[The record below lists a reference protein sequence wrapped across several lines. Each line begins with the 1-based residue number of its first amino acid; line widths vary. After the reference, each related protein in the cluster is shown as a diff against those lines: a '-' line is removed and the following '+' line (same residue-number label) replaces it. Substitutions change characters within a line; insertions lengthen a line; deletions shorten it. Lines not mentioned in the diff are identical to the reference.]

1 MIRWNLLSN
10 ACDVLG
16 LGPKAAGRLACVG
29 VRTVAD
35 LLAACPATIS
45 DRKYPETTISAWQCE
60 ARLTLAVPELGPAAR
75 VLAAI
80 GIQSVEQLQRTSP
93 FELIARCETRWQ
105 AQSPSSWLATQPM
118 PAMSDLCRWIELAQ
132 EKTTTR
138 AA

>member
-1 MIRWNLLSN
+1 MIRWNSLSN

-16 LGPKAAGRLACVG
+16 LGPRAAGRLASVG

-35 LLAACPATIS
+35 LLAASPATLA
-45 DRKYPETTISAWQCE
+45 DRKYTDTTIAAWQCE
-60 ARLTLAVPELGPAAR
+60 ARLTLAVPELGPATR

-93 FELIARCETRWQ
+93 FELVARCESLWQ
-105 AQSPSSWLATQPM
+105 AESSPSWLVTQPM